1 MAKKAK
7 EIDIKELKKKYDEIG
22 SIKELAKI
30 FHVSNNRI
38 IELFIENKIERKP
51 VGSKIT
57 FPKKVVNSIVK
68 DYSVNNLTMG
78 DICSKYSIKIDK
90 LRDLL
95 RDNGVTP
102 SKWHGHIKKDSP
114 SRISFLK
121 RVLSFL
127 DEKGVEYSLN
137 FKVES
142 KVTVTLRVGDTLI
155 DLYKNKNL
163 IDYNGYDYRTALVNK
178 KNRCITNGFKIIQI
192 FEDEYKDNPD
202 IVLSK
207 IKHIIGIDEPLGK
220 IQGRK
225 CIISEID
232 KKEAEDF
239 LNKNHIQGFVG
250 STIHIGA
257 KFNGE
262 LIGVMSFLKERD
274 NNWNLTRFASKNGY
288 ICQGVGGK
296 LFTYFIRKYSPNEI
310 RSFADRRWTLNRDN
324 NVYTKL
330 GFRFEYTT
338 SPGYHYAID
347 DGCERIR
354 REQFKKDN
362 LSKKYNLSKELSEME
377 MAKQIGYGR
386 IWDCGLFK
394 YMWKRNAD

>member
-7 EIDIKELKKKYDEIG
+7 EIDIEELKKKYDEIG

-38 IELFIENKIERKP
+38 IELFIENKINRKP

-57 FPKKVVNSIVK
+57 FPKKIVNSIVK
-68 DYSVNNLTMG
+68 DYSINNLTMG
-78 DICSKYSIKIDK
+78 NICSKYSIKLDK
-90 LRDLL
+90 LRGLL

-121 RVLSFL
+121 RILSFL

-178 KNRCITNGFKIIQI
+178 KNRCITNGFKIIQV
-192 FEDEYKDNPD
+192 FEDEYKNNPD

-207 IKHIIGIDEPLGK
+207 IKHILGLDEPLRK

-225 CIISEID
+225 CVISEID

-257 KFNGE
+257 TYNGE
-262 LIGVMSFLKERD
+262 LIGVMLFLKEQD

-296 LFTYFIRKYSPNEI
+296 MFTYFIRKYDPNGI

-338 SPGYHYAID
+338 SPAYHYAID

-362 LSKKYNLSKELSEME
+362 LAKKYNFPKELSEME
-377 MAKQIGYGR
+377 MVKELGYGR

-394 YMWKRNAD
+394 YVWRKDND

>member
-1 MAKKAK
+1 
-7 EIDIKELKKKYDEIG
+7 
-22 SIKELAKI
+22 
-30 FHVSNNRI
+30 
-38 IELFIENKIERKP
+38 
-51 VGSKIT
+51 
-57 FPKKVVNSIVK
+57 
-68 DYSVNNLTMG
+68 
-78 DICSKYSIKIDK
+78 
-90 LRDLL
+90 
-95 RDNGVTP
+95 
-102 SKWHGHIKKDSP
+102 
-114 SRISFLK
+114 LK
-121 RVLSFL
+121 RILSFL
-127 DEKGVEYSLN
+127 EEKNIEYSLN

-142 KVTVTLRVGDTLI
+142 KVTVTLKIGDILI

-163 IDYNGYDYRTALVNK
+163 IDYNGYDYRVALVNK
-178 KNRCITNGFKIIQI
+178 KNKCITNGFKIIQV
-192 FEDEYKDNPD
+192 FEDEYKNNPE

-207 IKHIIGIDEPLGK
+207 IKHILGLDESLGK

-225 CIISEID
+225 CVITGID

-257 KFNGE
+257 TYNGE
-262 LIGVMSFLKERD
+262 LIGVMLFLKEQD

-296 LFTYFIRKYSPNEI
+296 MFAYFIRKYNPNNI
-310 RSFADRRWTLNRDN
+310 RSFADRRWTLNRNN

-330 GFRFEYTT
+330 GFKFEYTT
-338 SPGYHYAID
+338 PPAYHYAID

-354 REQFKKDN
+354 REQFKKN
-362 LSKKYNLSKELSEME
+362 KISKKYNLPKELSEME

-394 YMWKRNAD
+394 YVWKKE

>member
-7 EIDIKELKKKYDEIG
+7 EINVDELKSKYEEIG
-22 SIKELAKI
+22 SIKELAKV

-38 IELFIENKIERKP
+38 IELLDKNKIEKKP
-51 VGSKIT
+51 IGGKIT
-57 FPKKVVNSIVK
+57 FPKRIINAIVK
-68 DYSVNNLTMG
+68 DYSVNNLTMD
-78 DICSKYSIKIDK
+78 DICSKYSIKLDK

-95 RDNGVTP
+95 RENGVTP

-121 RVLSFL
+121 RILSFL
-127 DEKGVEYSLN
+127 DEKNIEYSLN

-142 KVTVTLRVGDTLI
+142 KVIVTLNVGGILI

-178 KNRCITNGFKIIQI
+178 KNRCITNGFKIIQV
-192 FEDEYKDNPD
+192 FEDEYKNNPD
-202 IVLSK
+202 ITLSK
-207 IKHIIGIDEPLGK
+207 IKHILNIDEPLGK

-225 CIISEID
+225 CVISEID
-232 KKEAEDF
+232 KKESELF
-239 LNKNHIQGFVG
+239 LNENHIQRFVG

-257 KFNGE
+257 KCNGE
-262 LIGVMSFLKERD
+262 LVGAMLFLKEQD
-274 NNWNLTRFASKNGY
+274 GNWNLTRFASKNGY
-288 ICQGVGGK
+288 ICQGIGGK
-296 LFTYFIRKYSPNEI
+296 MFSYFIRKYNPNEI
-310 RSFADRRWTLNRDN
+310 RSFADRRWTLNKDD
-324 NVYTKL
+324 NVYIKL
-330 GFRFEYTT
+330 GFRFEYST
-338 SPGYHYAID
+338 PPAYRYAID
-347 DGCERIR
+347 NGLDRIR

-362 LSKKYNLSKELSEME
+362 LSKKYNLPKEFSEME

-394 YMWKRNAD
+394 YVWKKEE

>member
-7 EIDIKELKKKYDEIG
+7 EIDIEELKKKYDEIG

-38 IELFIENKIERKP
+38 IELFIENKINRKP

-57 FPKKVVNSIVK
+57 FPKKMVNSIVK

-78 DICSKYSIKIDK
+78 DICSKYSIKLDK

-95 RDNGVTP
+95 RENGVTP

-121 RVLSFL
+121 RILSFL
-127 DEKGVEYSLN
+127 EEKNIEYSLN

-142 KVTVTLRVGDTLI
+142 KVTVTLKIGDILI

-163 IDYNGYDYRTALVNK
+163 IDYNGYDYRVVLVNK
-178 KNRCITNGFKIIQI
+178 KNKCITNGFKIIQV
-192 FEDEYKDNPD
+192 FEDEYKNNPE

-207 IKHIIGIDEPLGK
+207 IKHILGLDESFGK

-225 CIISEID
+225 CVITEID

-257 KFNGE
+257 TYNGE
-262 LIGVMSFLKERD
+262 LIGVMLFLKEQD

-296 LFTYFIRKYSPNEI
+296 MFAYFIRKYNPNNI
-310 RSFADRRWTLNRDN
+310 RSFADRRWTLNRNN

-330 GFRFEYTT
+330 GFKFEYTT
-338 SPGYHYAID
+338 PPAYHYAID

-354 REQFKKDN
+354 REQFKKN
-362 LSKKYNLSKELSEME
+362 KISKKYNLPKELSEME

-394 YMWKRNAD
+394 YVWKKE